1 MEYTEEKPAA
11 ETQESPVREEET
23 DEFQCMNYY
32 EGGLMEFE
40 DEANA
45 ARDDVFERQF
55 FMCGC

>member
-11 ETQESPVREEET
+11 ETQGSRAPEEET

-32 EGGLMEFE
+32 EGGLMECE

-45 ARDDVFERQF
+45 ARDEAFERQF